1 MGAISEEFRDVR
13 LDIRLGRTG
22 PSSGGGEAMNLGS
35 ISTIEGFDCR
45 CSLNGESMGV
55 LSADLRLD
63 GLESSTGER
72 GRVVLSAVGAGFLV
86 PFHIDSCVLPGVV
99 LMIDGTGGASVAE
112 LFIVEYLLL
121 DEFGTL
127 DFDRNWAEITDGDIE
142 SNDRALY
149 GADPESW
156 RYFLPAWMI
165 WSLQFFRTNDLFIV
179 DQIIYTFDPHLD
191 NPELRRSVIERHS
204 LLSPQQSA
212 VVYRFLDYMSRNG
225 DHADAVVALR
235 AIEGYWGQFAR
246 DKTK

>member
-1 MGAISEEFRDVR
+1 MLFGRRILDFVFARMGSGERFSLSVSCTANSSSISTSWIAEEVERGVGISAGGRGDDLNGSSRWRSSRKACILENRRGNWTSMGAISEEFKGVR
-13 LDIRLGRTG
+13 LDIRLGRAG

-127 DFDRNWAEITDGDIE
+127 KFGVAGEWT
-142 SNDRALY
+142 RA
-149 GADPESW
+149 
-156 RYFLPAWMI
+156 
-165 WSLQFFRTNDLFIV
+165 DLAGPPYV
-179 DQIIYTFDPHLD
+179 
-191 NPELRRSVIERHS
+191 E
-204 LLSPQQSA
+204 
-212 VVYRFLDYMSRNG
+212 
-225 DHADAVVALR
+225 
-235 AIEGYWGQFAR
+235 
-246 DKTK
+246 